1 MHTVIA
7 LQNNRREILQK
18 QLKYIFL
25 QELLIPHLN
34 YFFFLWGKV
43 RNENSLFLFYPGSTH
58 NFISVELAQKLGIQT
73 EEFKT
78 EDRGSTIPLVSH
90 ASLQK
95 SIKKLLFA
103 YMIFVNEPLS
113 SKESYAKIDQEDQ
126 MKLLKEFK
134 DCFSI
139 AK

>member
-1 MHTVIA
+1 MTP
-7 LQNNRREILQK
+7 
-18 QLKYIFL
+18 
-25 QELLIPHLN
+25 LI
-34 YFFFLWGKV
+34 GKLRLHV
-43 RNENSLFLFYPGSTH
+43 QGY
-58 NFISVELAQKLGIQT
+58 VDQ
-73 EEFKT
+73 EEFYV
-78 EDRGSTIPLVSH
+78 SPLSSVSH

-95 SIKKLLFA
+95 SIKKLFLFA